1 MTPRLNSV
9 MEPLQLFP
17 TQPLREE
24 PEPDDQVAAD
34 SSDAIT
40 LISAEH
46 LEVAEA
52 YLSEDDHA
60 DGTRA
65 RIETAMFLCEG
76 VGEITAAT
84 LGRLNIDRQRF
95 PRAAAA
101 IDETQET
108 LELPPSEWPQ
118 GFWPRF
124 LLRALATP

>member
-1 MTPRLNSV
+1 

-17 TQPLREE
+17 RTQLLRED
-24 PEPDDQVAAD
+24 PEACDQVAVE
-34 SSDAIT
+34 SSEPIM

-52 YLSEDDHA
+52 YLGKEDHA

-76 VGEITAAT
+76 AGEVGSAT
-84 LGRLNIDRQRF
+84 LQRLKIDRGRF

-101 IDETQET
+101 VDETRQT

-118 GFWPRF
+118 GFWSRF
-124 LLRALATP
+124 LLRVLVAP